1 MSSSLPPTTG
11 QALSLR
17 GLFKTYG
24 ATRALDCADL
34 TIGRGEVVALMG
46 ANGAGK
52 STLAKIAAGVVR
64 PDQGR
69 IVVAGREIRLAT
81 PQAARAA
88 GIVIVH
94 QSTDQLGVPGL
105 TVAENLILDQL
116 CGGGAPGLIS
126 RRQIIERATAIA
138 GGIGLDIPLDQD
150 FGALGPAHRQL
161 VAIARAIAAEAPV
174 LILDEPTASLSASE
188 AERLFVV
195 IDRLRQ
201 RGVGVLYISHRLGD
215 IRRVADRIIILRNGR
230 RVADQARPF
239 DLVAAVQ
246 AMIGRDPG
254 HAASEFLPGAVG
266 KTVLRL
272 SEVRL
277 TPAAK
282 SFNLALRAGDIVA
295 LTGTLGAGKSR
306 LLGAL
311 FGLAPISSGTI
322 ELDGRPWR
330 PASPAQAIANG
341 VFMAGEDRW
350 RSSLL
355 PAAILGGDIAG
366 TIALPHRRAWFRT
379 GLIDR
384 RREWQ
389 AADDAVQALG
399 IRCRDARDTLDL
411 LSGGNQQKVVIG
423 RWQAAQCR
431 LLLLDEPFQGVD
443 VGARRDIV
451 DSIRAN
457 RRDGATLIATSDVEE
472 AIEGADIV
480 AVMRDHAIVGLH
492 DLRAGGGA
500 SLLAA
505 IAAVEADGTSD
516 IREALA

>member
-1 MSSSLPPTTG
+1 MSSSLSPTIG

-24 ATRALDCADL
+24 ATRALDGVDL

-52 STLAKIAAGVVR
+52 STLAKIASGVVR
-64 PDQGR
+64 PDHGR
-69 IVVAGREIRLAT
+69 IIVAGREVLT
-81 PQAARAA
+81 SSPQAARAA

-188 AERLFVV
+188 AEKLFVV

-215 IRRVADRIIILRNGR
+215 IRRVADRIVILRNGR

-246 AMIGRDPG
+246 AMIGRDPA
-254 HAASEFLPGAVG
+254 HAASEFLPGAAG

-341 VFMAGEDRW
+341 VFMAGEDW
-350 RSSLL
+350 QLGPSLDAL
-355 PAAILGGDIAG
+355 DDLLHGVHGVLAGHERATVIWSDIEHSRAALGRTTTRQWLQSKLEAPGTFNTR
-366 TIALPHRRAWFRT
+366 TIARQLDALQRGEGPTYFEIVMDIFASHRQ
-379 GLIDR
+379 I
-384 RREWQ
+384 
-389 AADDAVQALG
+389 
-399 IRCRDARDTLDL
+399 TL
-411 LSGGNQQKVVIG
+411 VP
-423 RWQAAQCR
+423 A
-431 LLLLDEPFQGVD
+431 
-443 VGARRDIV
+443 
-451 DSIRAN
+451 
-457 RRDGATLIATSDVEE
+457 
-472 AIEGADIV
+472 
-480 AVMRDHAIVGLH
+480 
-492 DLRAGGGA
+492 
-500 SLLAA
+500 
-505 IAAVEADGTSD
+505 
-516 IREALA
+516 